1 MIQERHLGDAI
12 ADVMIHIV
20 LAVLAITCLLPFL
33 NLLATS
39 LSSLSAIQAGKVGL
53 WPVGFQLDNY
63 AYSLADPRL
72 LNSLRIS
79 IMRVVFGVLL
89 TLAVTSITAY
99 PLSHDHIYLPGR
111 DLFKGIMLFFSLFSG
126 GLIPTFMAYKSLGL
140 LDNFAVLVVPV
151 AFSIFSTIILI
162 NFFRGLPREM
172 SESALLD
179 GANEFDVLRWIY
191 IPLSK
196 PALATLALFSAVHHW
211 NSWFDGIVYMRH
223 SENWPLQS
231 LIYVRVITR
240 QLQWESASGRG
251 ASGGS
256 GSAELLRLFEDATPE
271 GLAAAM
277 IAFAAIPIILVYP
290 FVQRYFVTGLTL
302 GSLKE

>member
-1 MIQERHLGDAI
+1 MIQERRLGDVI
-12 ADVMIHIV
+12 ADVIIYIV
-20 LAVLAITCLLPFL
+20 LSLLAIACLLPFL

-39 LSSLSAIQAGKVGL
+39 LSSLSAIEAGKVNL

-63 AYSLADPRL
+63 AYSLADSRL

-79 IMRVVFGVLL
+79 IFRVVIGVLL
-89 TLAVTSITAY
+89 TLMVTAITAY
-99 PLSHDHIYLPGR
+99 PLSHDHIHLPGR
-111 DLFKGIMLFFSLFSG
+111 DFFKGIMLVFSLFSG

-140 LDNFAVLVVPV
+140 LDNFAVLVVPG

-191 IPLSK
+191 LPLSK

-211 NSWFDGIVYMRH
+211 NAWFDGIVYMRL
-223 SENWPLQS
+223 SDKWPLQS

-251 ASGGS
+251 ATGGS
-256 GSAELLRLFEDATPE
+256 GAAELMRLFEDATPE

-302 GSLKE
+302 GSVKE

>member
-39 LSSLSAIQAGKVGL
+39 LSSLSAIQAGKVGM

-79 IMRVVFGVLL
+79 IMRVVFGVIL

>member
-79 IMRVVFGVLL
+79 IMRVVFGVIL

-211 NSWFDGIVYMRH
+211 NSWFDGIVYMRL

>member
-1 MIQERHLGDAI
+1 MIQERHLGDVI
-12 ADVMIHIV
+12 ADAIIYIV
-20 LAVLAITCLLPFL
+20 LALLAITCLLPFL

-39 LSSLSAIQAGKVGL
+39 LSSLSAIEAGKVGL

-63 AYSLADPRL
+63 GYSLADPLL

-79 IMRVVFGVLL
+79 VLRVGFGVFL
-89 TLAVTSITAY
+89 TLMVTAITAY
-99 PLSHDHIYLPGR
+99 PLSQDHIHLPGR
-111 DLFKGIMLFFSLFSG
+111 DFFKGIMLFFSMFSG
-126 GLIPTFMAYKSLGL
+126 GLVPTFMAYKSLGL
-140 LDNFAVLVVPV
+140 LDNFAVLVAPT

-179 GANEFDVLRWIY
+179 GANEFEVLRWIY
-191 IPLSK
+191 LPLSK
-196 PALATLALFSAVHHW
+196 PALATLSLFSAVHHW
-211 NSWFDGIVYMRH
+211 NSWFDGIVYMRT

-240 QLQWESASGRG
+240 QLQWDSAAGRG
-251 ASGGS
+251 ATGGS
-256 GSAELLRLFEDATPE
+256 GSAELMRLFEDATPE

-302 GSLKE
+302 GSIKE

>member
-79 IMRVVFGVLL
+79 IMRVVFGVIL